1 MTTMLDEEDV
11 FARPGRSRRRSPG
24 SAGQGARPGRRRAAR
39 DHSLAHGQ
47 RLLRP
52 SEYGGWFGVKIATVA
67 PGNAA
72 RRLRR
77 INVTCLLHDSA
88 TLTRWRSWAGWR

>member
-1 MTTMLDEEDV
+1 M
-11 FARPGRSRRRSPG
+11 
-24 SAGQGARPGRRRAAR
+24 
-39 DHSLAHGQ
+39 
-47 RLLRP
+47 
-52 SEYGGWFGVKIATVA
+52 KIATVA